1 MQGGAGRRLSRG
13 NSWRLRESVR
23 TPGLLALAPIYIVW
37 PMKNSMRAA
46 LSTAAML
53 GAVACGGSGG
63 TGPSSQLPV
72 DHIVMST
79 SAASVAVGKIIALT
93 ATPVTANGSNA
104 GTGITWSSG
113 SMAIATVS
121 ASGVVTGVSPGV
133 ADVTASSGG
142 KTGHTAVTVTPASG
156 GPTGDYVNVS
166 LDRELYTTCGWT
178 ALLAR
183 CWGHNPDGEVGD
195 GTRTDKNTPTQVS
208 GTVSFAQISAGEPR
222 TCGRTAVGDVYC
234 WGNFNFVVGNNPD
247 YRVTPALVA
256 SGLGFVD
263 LSVSTSNVCGLDG
276 SGNAYC
282 WGANSTGAVGDG
294 TLTVRPAPVAVSGGL
309 TFAQITVGR
318 EFACGRTTAGV
329 AYCWGTTD
337 LGQRGDS
344 TKTNRLVPTKVNG
357 NLTFASIAAGFQDA
371 CGLTPSGAIYCWGTT
386 FEVVPGT
393 GGVSTFP
400 AHVASTQTFVQLA
413 VGVFHACAL
422 TASGAAWCWGD
433 DVKGELGTG
442 PTASDSNTPVA
453 VQGGIAFARIS
464 AGKWATCG
472 VSTLGALY
480 CWGADNFGN
489 LGLAGSSASVPTL
502 VP

>member
-1 MQGGAGRRLSRG
+1 MH
-13 NSWRLRESVR
+13 
-23 TPGLLALAPIYIVW
+23 IVW
-37 PMKNSMRAA
+37 PMKIRMRTA
-46 LSTAAML
+46 LTTI
-53 GAVACGGSGG
+53 AVLSALACGGSGG
-63 TGPSSQLPV
+63 TGPGGSSGSAV

-79 SAASVAVGKIIALT
+79 SAASVSVGKTIALS
-93 ATPVTANGSNA
+93 ATPVASDGSSV

-113 SMAIATVS
+113 TKAIATVN

-142 KTGHTAVTVTPASG
+142 KTGHTAVTVTPAG
-156 GPTGDYVNVS
+156 DGPTGDYVNVS

-208 GTVSFAQISAGEPR
+208 GTASFAQISAGEPR

-247 YRVTPALVA
+247 YRVIPALVA
-256 SGLGFVD
+256 AGLGFVD

-276 SGNAYC
+276 SGKAYC

-309 TFAQITVGR
+309 SFAQITVGR
-318 EFACGRTTAGV
+318 DFACGRTAAGV
-329 AYCWGTTD
+329 AYCWGSNN
-337 LGQRGDS
+337 LGQLGDS

-357 NLTFASIAAGFQDA
+357 NLVFTTIAAGFSA
-371 CGLTPSGAIYCWGTT
+371 VCGLTSDGSIYCWGST

-393 GGVSTFP
+393 GGVSLIP
-400 AHVASTQTFVQLA
+400 AKVASTQSFVQVA

-422 TASGAAWCWGD
+422 TAAGAAWCWGAD
-433 DVKGELGTG
+433 TSGELGTG
-442 PTASDSNTPVA
+442 TPLSDSDRPIS
-453 VQGGIAFARIS
+453 VQGGIAFSRIS
-464 AGKWATCG
+464 AGKEATCG
-472 VSTLGALY
+472 VSVLGALY
-480 CWGADNFGN
+480 CWGGDTFGD
-489 LGLAGSSASVPTL
+489 LGLGAAGASSNVPKL